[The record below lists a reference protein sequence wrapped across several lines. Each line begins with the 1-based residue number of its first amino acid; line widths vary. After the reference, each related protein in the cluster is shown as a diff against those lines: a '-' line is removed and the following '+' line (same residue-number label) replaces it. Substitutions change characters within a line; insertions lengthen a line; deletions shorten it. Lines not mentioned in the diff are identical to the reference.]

1 MSAKTN
7 HRIIIDTNLWISFL
21 LTNNY
26 TKLDLILSKGRKL
39 LFSQQLIEEFV
50 KVVQRPK
57 LKKYFTIE
65 DIENLLI
72 TISTKATFIKVTS
85 EIDICR
91 DPKDNFALAVDGKA
105 THLLTGDKDLLV
117 LEKIEDT
124 QIITI
129 TNYLLQY

>member
-57 LKKYFTIE
+57 LKKYFTI
-65 DIENLLI
+65 
-72 TISTKATFIKVTS
+72 
-85 EIDICR
+85 
-91 DPKDNFALAVDGKA
+91 
-105 THLLTGDKDLLV
+105 
-117 LEKIEDT
+117 
-124 QIITI
+124 
-129 TNYLLQY
+129 

>member
-26 TKLDLILSKGRKL
+26 TKLDVILSKGRKL

-57 LKKYFTIE
+57 LKKYFT
-65 DIENLLI
+65 N
-72 TISTKATFIKVTS
+72 
-85 EIDICR
+85 
-91 DPKDNFALAVDGKA
+91 
-105 THLLTGDKDLLV
+105 H
-117 LEKIEDT
+117 
-124 QIITI
+124 
-129 TNYLLQY
+129 Y